1 MATAKLREYLQSR
14 LGEVSER
21 AYYGDAPA
29 SAEFPYL
36 VYNLQEVSYE
46 DGLSLQELEV
56 DAVDYGTDTAPA
68 AAIADSLQ
76 TLLDHHYAITEDFQ
90 VAIYRERRQPIYEN
104 DKSVIRR
111 RLTFQVRLYERS

>member
-1 MATAKLREYLQSR
+1 MATAKLREYLQAR

-46 DGLSLQELEV
+46 DSLSLQELEV

-68 AAIADSLQ
+68 EAIADSLQ
-76 TLLDHHYAITEDFQ
+76 TLLDHHYALTEEFQ
-90 VAIYRERRQPIYEN
+90 ASIYRERRQPIYEN